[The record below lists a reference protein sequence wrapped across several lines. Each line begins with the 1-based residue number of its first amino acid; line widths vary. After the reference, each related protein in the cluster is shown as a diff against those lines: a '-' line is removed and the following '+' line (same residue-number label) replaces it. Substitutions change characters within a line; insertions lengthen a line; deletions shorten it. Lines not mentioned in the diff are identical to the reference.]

1 MLLAP
6 TTSLRGDLT
15 MGRQFAFA
23 VVGLLVGVAIGFGIA
38 YLIWTL
44 DGQPARGDIWAGLA
58 ALPLCACA
66 WAGMYAGVR
75 FGER

>member
-1 MLLAP
+1 MDRVAC
-6 TTSLRGDLT
+6 
-15 MGRQFAFA
+15 AF
-23 VVGLLVGVAIGFGIA
+23 VDLLVGVLAGFGIA

-44 DGQPARGDIWAGLA
+44 DGQPYEADGWALVGA
-58 ALPLCACA
+58 VALTSCS

>member
-1 MLLAP
+1 MI
-6 TTSLRGDLT
+6 

-23 VVGLLVGVAIGFGIA
+23 VLGLLVGVAIGFGIA

-58 ALPLCACA
+58 ALSLCVCA
-66 WAGMYAGVR
+66 WGGMFLGVR
-75 FGER
+75 VGER